1 MGTDKRRARAAQ
13 FRLITLG
20 IRGEERTE
28 RERKK
33 RRRLLAITA
42 ITDVIASVHL
52 GRGEAEKAGV
62 RRCGRVWVEKPELF
76 MKCSTGRGAAVGP
89 PI

>member
-1 MGTDKRRARAAQ
+1 MRRGQ
-13 FRLITLG
+13 
-20 IRGEERTE
+20 
-28 RERKK
+28 RETSDDVFSV
-33 RRRLLAITA
+33 LAIIA